1 MKRKA
6 NRLKATLTRISYA
19 IARRDKLCLEQVLD
33 ASSQHDR
40 ALIAAASTHARDAQD
55 ICHDISAT
63 LFPRAINGA
72 SEELVSAVRT
82 KILAL
87 VAGIEAA
94 LQARDGL
101 PTGQL
106 PQSWSLL
113 SRSGFL
119 GEADLV
125 DFMLAR
131 VAEDRIERNLL
142 ANGTESPPPLFTEL
156 LDDNDRQ
163 IADTARVLLA
173 ADSVHRRARGHSHQG
188 LRPEM
193 LHRLCWRVV
202 AALEVV
208 EGKRDPVITTKA
220 RSLLDGYDEANTI
233 EAASRRMV
241 HLTVSSRAQDFLDI
255 ERAGL
260 HLFAA
265 NMATSLDM
273 DHDHVLRLIDGASAA
288 PLATML
294 RAMGVSRDAALTL
307 IYMVKGFS
315 LTPQDIHLF
324 ESGYA
329 ELNREDAASEIRQ
342 WSAERTRGLLSV
354 DGGEA

>member
-1 MKRKA
+1 ME
-6 NRLKATLTRISYA
+6 Y
-19 IARRDKLCLEQVLD
+19 VLD
-33 ASSQHDR
+33 ASPQYDR
-40 ALIAAASTHARDAQD
+40 ALIAAASSHARDAQD
-55 ICHDISAT
+55 VCHDISAT

-87 VAGIEAA
+87 VTGIEAA
-94 LQARDGL
+94 LQGRDDL

-106 PQSWSLL
+106 PKSWSLL

-131 VAEDRIERNLL
+131 VAEDRIERNL
-142 ANGTESPPPLFTEL
+142 AASGNESPSPLLVTL
-156 LDDNDRQ
+156 LDDAHAQ
-163 IADTARVLLA
+163 IADTARGLLS
-173 ADSVHRRARGHSHQG
+173 ADSIHRRARGHSHRA

-193 LHRLCWRVV
+193 LHRLSWRVV
-202 AALEVV
+202 AALEVAD
-208 EGKRDPVITTKA
+208 GKRDPEITTRA
-220 RSLLDGYDEANTI
+220 RALLDSYDEAETI
-233 EAASRRMV
+233 QAAARRMI
-241 HLTVSSRAQDFLDI
+241 HLSDAAQAKTFLDV
-255 ERAGL
+255 EQAGL
-260 HLFAA
+260 HLFTANIAA
-265 NMATSLDM
+265 SLDM

-294 RAMGVSRDAALTL
+294 RALGVSSDTALTL

-329 ELNREDAASEIRQ
+329 ELSRDDATSEIRQ
-342 WSAERTRGLLSV
+342 WSAERARGLLLV
-354 DGGEA
+354 DGGGA